1 MNKNKAPTERR
12 LVVSIISFLSD
23 KMFSVSMQTDSDDNC
38 KCRLLYLCPTA
49 TSQRRDH
56 VGNLEA
62 RRALWRCIFMLPHK
76 KNKRSSSYRRSQV
89 NEWVLSLRT
98 TFHIKLWIVSG
109 GLSIYEYIITH
120 WITCVF
126 WVKKRAVC
134 KSLFVYFGK
143 YYEHVIDNSVYNM
156 QLFMSQISVETLLII
171 KCTWMFGKQN
181 LFQLRNTW
189 KNIFDF

>member
-1 MNKNKAPTERR
+1 
-12 LVVSIISFLSD
+12 
-23 KMFSVSMQTDSDDNC
+23 
-38 KCRLLYLCPTA
+38 
-49 TSQRRDH
+49 
-56 VGNLEA
+56 
-62 RRALWRCIFMLPHK
+62 MLPHK

-98 TFHIKLWIVSG
+98 NFHIKLWIVSG

-189 KNIFDF
+189 KKYFWFSKLNMFGNKQTFQKKHTTLTYTLNCANSVNTAKKVFT

>member
-1 MNKNKAPTERR
+1 
-12 LVVSIISFLSD
+12 
-23 KMFSVSMQTDSDDNC
+23 MQTDSDDNC

-76 KNKRSSSYRRSQV
+76 KNKRSNSYRRSQV

-98 TFHIKLWIVSG
+98 NFHIKLWIVSG

-189 KNIFDF
+189 KNIFDFQS

>member
-1 MNKNKAPTERR
+1 MP
-12 LVVSIISFLSD
+12 
-23 KMFSVSMQTDSDDNC
+23 
-38 KCRLLYLCPTA
+38 A
-49 TSQRRDH
+49 TIFMPDCYVTTTWSRGQFGGQENPIR
-56 VGNLEA
+56 
-62 RRALWRCIFMLPHK
+62 RCIFMLPHK

-89 NEWVLSLRT
+89 NEWELSLRT
-98 TFHIKLWIVSG
+98 NFHIKLWIVSG

-143 YYEHVIDNSVYNM
+143 YYEHVIDNSVNNM

-181 LFQLRNTW
+181 LSQLRNTW
-189 KNIFDF
+189 KNIFDFQS

>member
-12 LVVSIISFLSD
+12 FNLVVSIISFLSD

-38 KCRLLYLCPTA
+38 RCRLLYLCPTA

-62 RRALWRCIFMLPHK
+62 RRAIWRCIFMLPHK

-98 TFHIKLWIVSG
+98 NFHIKLWIVSG

-120 WITCVF
+120 WITYVF

-134 KSLFVYFGK
+134 KSLFISENIMNMWLITPSTMCNCSCRK
-143 YYEHVIDNSVYNM
+143 YR
-156 QLFMSQISVETLLII
+156 LKL
-171 KCTWMFGKQN
+171 C
-181 LFQLRNTW
+181 
-189 KNIFDF
+189 

>member
-23 KMFSVSMQTDSDDNC
+23 KRFSVSMQTDSDDNC

-98 TFHIKLWIVSG
+98 NFHIKLWIVSG

-126 WVKKRAVC
+126 GVKKRAVC
-134 KSLFVYFGK
+134 KSLSFVYFGK

-171 KCTWMFGKQN
+171 KCT
-181 LFQLRNTW
+181 
-189 KNIFDF
+189 